1 MAESLQ
7 LKSMKGYIQALKQS
21 SQRIP
26 TVVLRPSC
34 LGESWEEV
42 RKTQGSW
49 ELELE
54 KTHLVLNPL
63 LSMAGPSPLGSP
75 CSAS

>member
-7 LKSMKGYIQALKQS
+7 LRSMRGYSQALKQS
-21 SQRIP
+21 RQRILK
-26 TVVLRPSC
+26 VVLRPSC

-42 RKTQGSW
+42 RETQESW

-54 KTHLVLNPL
+54 KAHLVLNPL
-63 LSMAGPSPLGSP
+63 LSMARPSPLGSP